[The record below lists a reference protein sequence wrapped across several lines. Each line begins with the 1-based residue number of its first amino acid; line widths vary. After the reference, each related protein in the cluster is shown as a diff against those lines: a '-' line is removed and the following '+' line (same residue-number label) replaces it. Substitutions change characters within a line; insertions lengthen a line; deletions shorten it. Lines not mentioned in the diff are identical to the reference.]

1 MSGWNPLRE
10 SLGPDE
16 GLCGL
21 REFYVS
27 WYVCLTGDS
36 DREFVCL
43 AHRSE
48 IIAKFLGSINPNSNH
63 VTVTKPDSK
72 GEVPTDGPLIIE
84 QEAGSPIVA
93 DIRQYRTEL
102 SGNATLEIFCV
113 MKCRVE
119 DGREH

>member
-16 GLCGL
+16 GLRGL

-27 WYVCLTGDS
+27 WYVCLTGGF

-72 GEVPTDGPLIIE
+72 GEVPTDGPYHRT
-84 QEAGSPIVA
+84 GSWESDCGRYTAILETGP
-93 DIRQYRTEL
+93 RW
-102 SGNATLEIFCV
+102 SGSDC
-113 MKCRVE
+113 
-119 DGREH
+119 